1 MDIRSLDE
9 LHPQEVEALVA
20 RNREAFR
27 EVLPQVQEIV
37 ARVRAEGDEALH
49 RFTRA
54 FDGVDLPSLEVT
66 PEETRQ
72 AYAAVDE
79 GLLKALRKAAAHI
92 ERYHAL
98 QRPEERLVP
107 LAPGLEA
114 GWVVRPIE
122 RVGCYA
128 PGGRA
133 VYPSSVLMT
142 GVPARLAGCP
152 VRILCV
158 PPGPDGSVPAP
169 TLVAADLAGFQRV
182 FKVGGAQAIAA
193 MAYGTETI
201 PKVDKIFGAGNLWVT
216 AAKVWVSQ
224 DVAVDLPAGPSEVL
238 ILADEAAPPRWV
250 AADLLAQAEHGPDSV
265 CLLVTTSPALAQAV
279 AREVQAL
286 ARSIPTGERALAAL
300 ERNGALLVARDL
312 DAAVEFAN
320 RFAPEHLQI
329 VVRDPETIL
338 PRVTHAGSVFLGAHS
353 PVAAGDYASGP
364 NHVLPTAGAA
374 RSYGGLSLWA
384 FLRLVPVQRLTPQ
397 ALADLGEAVVRL
409 AQAEGLPGH
418 AQAVRVRLEEAQ

>member
-1 MDIRSLDE
+1 
-9 LHPQEVEALVA
+9 
-20 RNREAFR
+20 
-27 EVLPQVQEIV
+27 
-37 ARVRAEGDEALH
+37 
-49 RFTRA
+49 
-54 FDGVDLPSLEVT
+54 
-66 PEETRQ
+66 
-72 AYAAVDE
+72 
-79 GLLKALRKAAAHI
+79 
-92 ERYHAL
+92 
-98 QRPEERLVP
+98 
-107 LAPGLEA
+107 
-114 GWVVRPIE
+114 
-122 RVGCYA
+122 
-128 PGGRA
+128 
-133 VYPSSVLMT
+133 
-142 GVPARLAGCP
+142 
-152 VRILCV
+152 
-158 PPGPDGSVPAP
+158 
-169 TLVAADLAGFQRV
+169 
-182 FKVGGAQAIAA
+182 
-193 MAYGTETI
+193 
-201 PKVDKIFGAGNLWVT
+201 
-216 AAKVWVSQ
+216 
-224 DVAVDLPAGPSEVL
+224 
-238 ILADEAAPPRWV
+238 
-250 AADLLAQAEHGPDSV
+250 
-265 CLLVTTSPALAQAV
+265 VTTSSTLARAV

>member
-1 MDIRSLDE
+1 MDIRPLEE
-9 LHPQEVEALVA
+9 LQPEEAKALVH

-27 EVLPQVQEIV
+27 AVLLQVQEIV
-37 ARVRAEGDEALH
+37 AQVRAEGDQALR
-49 RFTRA
+49 RFTWA
-54 FDGVDLPSLEVT
+54 FDGVDLSSFEVT
-66 PEETRQ
+66 PEETRL
-72 AYAAVDE
+72 AYAAVGED
-79 GLLKALRKAAAHI
+79 LLQALKEALAHI

-98 QRPEERLVP
+98 QRPEERFVS

-142 GVPARLAGCP
+142 GVPAGLAGCP
-152 VRILCV
+152 MRILCV

-169 TLVAADLAGFQRV
+169 TLVAADLAGFRRV

-201 PKVDKIFGAGNLWVT
+201 PKVDKLFGAGNLWVT

-238 ILADEAAPPRWV
+238 ILADETAPPRWV
-250 AADLLAQAEHGPDSV
+250 AADLLAQAEHGPDSS
-265 CLLVTTSPALAQAV
+265 CLLVTTSSALARAV
-279 AREVQAL
+279 AQEVQVLSQGIPTGTQAL
-286 ARSIPTGERALAAL
+286 ATL

-329 VVRDPETIL
+329 MVRDPESLL
-338 PRVTHAGSVFLGAHS
+338 PKVAHAGSIFLGAHS
-353 PVAAGDYASGP
+353 PVAAGDYATGP

-374 RSYGGLSLWA
+374 RSFAGLSLWA
-384 FLRLVPVQRLTPQ
+384 FVRIVPVQRLTSQ
-397 ALADLGEAVVRL
+397 GLAALEEAILRL
-409 AQAEGLPGH
+409 AQAEGLPAH
-418 AQAVRVRLEEAQ
+418 AQAVQVRLEEGR

>member
-1 MDIRSLDE
+1 MDIRSLEE
-9 LHPQEVEALVA
+9 LPPEEVEALIA
-20 RNREAFR
+20 RNRAGFQ
-27 EVLPQVQEIV
+27 EVLPQVREIV
-37 ARVRAEGDEALH
+37 ERVRAEGDRAL
-49 RFTRA
+49 RYFTRA

-66 PEETRQ
+66 PEETSR
-72 AYAAVDE
+72 AYDSLDG
-79 GLLKALRKAAAHI
+79 GLLAALQEAAAHI

-98 QRPEERLVP
+98 QRPEERFLP

-114 GWVVRPIE
+114 GWAVRPVE

-193 MAYGTETI
+193 MAYGTETV
-201 PKVDKIFGAGNLWVT
+201 PKVDKLFGAGNLWVT

-238 ILADEAAPPRWV
+238 ILADETAPPRWV

-265 CLLVTTSPALAQAV
+265 CLLVTTS
-279 AREVQAL
+279 RAL
-286 ARSIPTGERALAAL
+286 ARAVAEEVQVLARGIPTGERALAAL
-300 ERNGALLVARDL
+300 ERNGALLVVRDM

-320 RFAPEHLQI
+320 RFAPEHLEI
-329 VVRDPETIL
+329 VVRDPEALL
-338 PRVTHAGSVFLGAHS
+338 PRVTCAGSIFLGAHS
-353 PVAAGDYASGP
+353 PVAAGDYATGP
-364 NHVLPTAGAA
+364 NHVLPTGGAA
-374 RSYGGLSLWA
+374 RAFSGLSLRD
-384 FLRLVPVQRLTPQ
+384 FVRVVPVQRLAPQ
-397 ALADLGEAVVRL
+397 GLADLGETVVRL
-409 AQAEGLPGH
+409 AQAEGLPAH
-418 AQAVRVRLEEAQ
+418 ALAVRVRLEEVR

>member
-1 MDIRSLDE
+1 
-9 LHPQEVEALVA
+9 
-20 RNREAFR
+20 
-27 EVLPQVQEIV
+27 
-37 ARVRAEGDEALH
+37 
-49 RFTRA
+49 
-54 FDGVDLPSLEVT
+54 
-66 PEETRQ
+66 
-72 AYAAVDE
+72 
-79 GLLKALRKAAAHI
+79 
-92 ERYHAL
+92 
-98 QRPEERLVP
+98 
-107 LAPGLEA
+107 
-114 GWVVRPIE
+114 
-122 RVGCYA
+122 
-128 PGGRA
+128 
-133 VYPSSVLMT
+133 MT

-238 ILADEAAPPRWV
+238 ILADEAASPRWV

>member
-9 LHPQEVEALVA
+9 LQPEEAEALVA
-20 RNREAFR
+20 RNRTAFR
-27 EVLPQVQEIV
+27 EVLPQVREIV
-37 ARVRAEGDEALH
+37 EQVRAEGDRALRH
-49 RFTRA
+49 FTRA
-54 FDGVDLPSLEVT
+54 FDNVDLPSLEVT
-66 PEETRQ
+66 PEERRQ

-79 GLLKALRKAAAHI
+79 GLLRALREAAARI
-92 ERYHAL
+92 EEYHAL
-98 QRPEERLVP
+98 QRPEERFVP

-158 PPGPDGSVPAP
+158 PPSPDGSIPAP

-193 MAYGTETI
+193 MAYGTETV
-201 PKVDKIFGAGNLWVT
+201 PRVDKLFGAGNLWVT

-238 ILADEAAPPRWV
+238 ILADETAPPRWV

-279 AREVQAL
+279 AQEVRAL
-286 ARSIPTGERALAAL
+286 ARGIPTGERALAAL
-300 ERNGALLVARDL
+300 ERNGGLLVARDM
-312 DAAVEFAN
+312 DAAVGFAN
-320 RFAPEHLQI
+320 RFAPEHLQL
-329 VVRDPETIL
+329 VVRDPGALL
-338 PRVTHAGSVFLGAHS
+338 PQVTCAGSIFLGAHS
-353 PVAAGDYASGP
+353 PVAAGDYATGP

-374 RSYGGLSLWA
+374 RAFSGLSLWS
-384 FLRLVPVQRLTPQ
+384 FLRIVPVQRLAPQ
-397 ALADLGEAVVRL
+397 GLAAVGEAVVRL
-409 AQAEGLPGH
+409 AQAEGLPAH
-418 AQAVRVRLEEAQ
+418 AQAVQVRLEGVR